1 MCGLAW
7 RVRRPLQLEIVDMR
21 EAKLEE
27 GAVAVSFSSKSNE
40 EASSCGVDG
49 GMVANRRVCCRAFT
63 MGTGLGPEGSGP
75 TVDGWRSQGC
85 GAEEDFGGLAGS
97 ESVDR
102 ERARTLKL
110 STKSQTNSN
119 NSTVGII
126 YLISYGNGH
135 REGVGVGGAGVG
147 AGGTSVSAFIDFSI
161 LEVPK

>member
-1 MCGLAW
+1 LCGLAW

-135 REGVGVGGAGVG
+135 REGVGVGGAG

>member
-135 REGVGVGGAGVG
+135 REGVGVGGVG

>member
-40 EASSCGVDG
+40 EASSYGVDG

-135 REGVGVGGAGVG
+135 REGVGVGGAG

>member
-102 ERARTLKL
+102 ERARTLKS

-126 YLISYGNGH
+126 YLYPMEMGIE
-135 REGVGVGGAGVG
+135 REQ
-147 AGGTSVSAFIDFSI
+147 
-161 LEVPK
+161 E

>member
-1 MCGLAW
+1 
-7 RVRRPLQLEIVDMR
+7 MR
-21 EAKLEE
+21 EAKLKE
-27 GAVAVSFSSKSNE
+27 GAVAVSFSSRSNE

-102 ERARTLKL
+102 ERARTLK
-110 STKSQTNSN
+110 STTKSQTNSN